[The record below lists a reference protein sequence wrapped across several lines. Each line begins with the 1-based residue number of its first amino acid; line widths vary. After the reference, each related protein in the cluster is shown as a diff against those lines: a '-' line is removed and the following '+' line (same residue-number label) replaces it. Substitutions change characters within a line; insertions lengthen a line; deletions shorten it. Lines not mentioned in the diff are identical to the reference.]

1 MKRWLRWLLLASLLL
16 ILAAGGG
23 YWWLIREMR
32 PLGTSFQ
39 PQLVRIREP
48 LTAEDAADLLAKR
61 ELVRNPGLLAWW
73 LKRHGIEQITPGDYE
88 FSPDMEM
95 RRIADILIR
104 AEFTLNWVT
113 FPEGW
118 NRFKIS
124 NRLKERGIADAEE
137 FLNLCRQPQNYSDL
151 GIPLSGKDLEGYLFP
166 NTYRLPPGS
175 GADAAVR
182 TLLNGFKRYAY
193 EPYKE
198 QIEKSGYSLHEILT
212 VASMIEKEA
221 MHDKDR
227 PLIAAVIYNR
237 LKKGM
242 PLQIDATVLYG
253 MGQWKDRVLYRD
265 LRHPS
270 PYNTYLNKGLP
281 PGPIANPGL
290 ASLKA
295 ALEPANVDYLF
306 YVAQAD
312 GYHRF
317 TKTYRDHLKAI
328 EEIRSERVP

>member
-1 MKRWLRWLLLASLLL
+1 
-16 ILAAGGG
+16 
-23 YWWLIREMR
+23 MR
-32 PLGTSFQ
+32 PLGTKFQ
-39 PQLVRIREP
+39 PQLIRIREP
-48 LTAEDAADLLAKR
+48 LTAEAISDQLGKR
-61 ELVRNPGLLAWW
+61 QLVRNPGLLAWW
-73 LKRHGIEQITPGDYE
+73 LKRYGKAQVTPGDYE
-88 FSPDMEM
+88 FSSDMEM

-104 AEFTLNWVT
+104 EQFTRNWVT

-118 NRFKIS
+118 TRFKIA
-124 NRLKERGIADAEE
+124 NRLQERGLAKAEE
-137 FLNLCRQPQNYSDL
+137 FLSLCRQPKNYADI
-151 GIPLSGKDLEGYLFP
+151 GIPLPERDLEGYLFP

-175 GADAAVR
+175 GAETAVR
-182 TLLNGFKRYAY
+182 ILLNGFKRYAY
-193 EPYKE
+193 ESFKE
-198 QIEKSGYSLHEILT
+198 EIEKSGYTLHQILT

-221 MHDKDR
+221 LHDKDR

-253 MGQWKDRVLYRD
+253 MGQWKNRVLYSD
-265 LRHPS
+265 LQHAS

-290 ASLKA
+290 ASLRA
-295 ALEPANVDYLF
+295 ALEPADVDYLF

-317 TKTYRDHLKAI
+317 TKTYSEHLKAI
-328 EEIRSERVP
+328 EEIRNSRTP